1 MGRHAANSKE
11 CSIVIAALAKKLE
24 SSQNTSQNTSQTI
37 SQSSSQSSSQ
47 DSCSSSLKSAFNLLA
62 DQDMEEIEDQ
72 L

>member
-1 MGRHAANSKE
+1 MGRHAANSKKYN
-11 CSIVIAALAKKLE
+11 ITIAALAKKLD

-37 SQSSSQSSSQ
+37 SQSSSQ

-62 DQDMEEIEDQ
+62 DQDMEEMEDQ